1 MVLTTSFTE
10 ERIVLGD
17 LGRNLVASAVEFA
30 DLQTPRAV
38 LDHLDGLTF
47 PDLDLRVL
55 VAIRDPLSAQSE

>member
-1 MVLTTSFTE
+1 VLRTSFDHTKE
-10 ERIVLGD
+10 DALT
-17 LGRNLVASAVEFA
+17 VEFA
-30 DLQTPRAV
+30 DLETPRAV